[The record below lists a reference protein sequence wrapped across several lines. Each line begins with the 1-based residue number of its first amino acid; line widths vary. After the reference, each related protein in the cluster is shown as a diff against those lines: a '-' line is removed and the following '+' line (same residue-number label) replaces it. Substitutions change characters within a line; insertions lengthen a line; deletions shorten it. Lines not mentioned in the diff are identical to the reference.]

1 MECLRLQYSK
11 AVQLKLLP
19 YAAWLLAA
27 ALAASAVAM
36 NSAAAMSKGDG
47 DAARTALSQG
57 RADDA
62 LQLLDTT
69 LRLNPG
75 DDEALSLRCRVF
87 YAEERWDDAIRDCEH
102 SVQAAPGNS
111 SYHMWLGRAY
121 GEKADRV
128 SFVTAY
134 KMAKLIHAE
143 FETAASLDPK
153 NGEAL
158 SDLGQYYLEAP
169 AFLGGGM
176 NKAEGVATQLDAFA
190 PDRAHDLRARIA
202 EQKKDYP
209 GAEKEFRAR
218 IAASRTPAQAWMDLG
233 AFYWRRNRADAM
245 TATLKGGADV
255 ANHSSALVDGA
266 STLVQAHQ
274 QPDLAITWMRQY
286 LSGNALSE
294 DAPAFAVHRQLGD
307 LLKSQGNTQGAEQ
320 EYAAARSL
328 ARDYPGAK
336 PSRKTNTG
344 R

>member
-1 MECLRLQYSK
+1 M
-11 AVQLKLLP
+11 KLLL
-19 YAAWLLAA
+19 YAAWLMAIVLTA
-27 ALAASAVAM
+27 
-36 NSAAAMSKGDG
+36 NAAAMNKDDG
-47 DAARTALSQG
+47 DAARFALSQG

-62 LQLLDTT
+62 LHLLDTT
-69 LRLNPG
+69 LRLNPSDG
-75 DDEALSLRCRVF
+75 EALNLRCRVL
-87 YAEERWDDAIRDCEH
+87 YAEERWDDAIQDCEH

-153 NGEAL
+153 SGEAL

-176 NKAEGVATQLDAFA
+176 NKAEGIVAQLDTFA

-202 EQKKDYP
+202 EQKKDYVV
-209 GAEKEFRAR
+209 AEKEFRAR
-218 IAASRTPAQAWMDLG
+218 VAVSRTPAQAWMDLG
-233 AFYWRRNRADAM
+233 AFYWRRNRTDAM

-255 ANHSSALVDGA
+255 ANHTSALVDGA
-266 STLVQAHQ
+266 STLVQAKQ
-274 QPDLAITWMRQY
+274 QPDLAIAWMRQY

-307 LLKSQGNTQGAEQ
+307 LLKSQGNTEGAEQ
-320 EYAAARSL
+320 EYAAARAL
-328 ARDYPGAK
+328 AKDYPGTK
-336 PSRKTNTG
+336 SSKKTNTG

>member
-1 MECLRLQYSK
+1 M
-11 AVQLKLLP
+11 
-19 YAAWLLAA
+19 
-27 ALAASAVAM
+27 ASVVAM
-36 NSAAAMSKGDG
+36 SSAAAMNNAAG
-47 DAARTALSQG
+47 DAARQALNQG

-62 LQLLDTT
+62 LQLLDTA
-69 LRLNPG
+69 LLQNAN
-75 DDEALSLRCRVF
+75 DDEALNLRCRVF

-102 SVQAAPGNS
+102 SVQAVPGNS

-143 FETAASLDPK
+143 FEAAASLDPK

-169 AFLGGGM
+169 AMLGGGM

-202 EQKKDYP
+202 ERKKDYTE
-209 GAEKEFRAR
+209 AEREFRAR
-218 IAASRTPAQAWMDLG
+218 VAASRTPAQAWMDLG
-233 AFYWRRNRADAM
+233 AFYWRRNRTDAM

-266 STLVQAHQ
+266 STLAQARQ
-274 QPDLAITWMRQY
+274 QPDLAVAWMRQY

-294 DAPAFAVHRQLGD
+294 DAPAFVVHRQLGD

-320 EYAAARSL
+320 EYAAARTL
-328 ARDYPGAK
+328 AKDYAGAK
-336 PSRKTNTG
+336 PSKKTNTG

>member
-1 MECLRLQYSK
+1 
-11 AVQLKLLP
+11 VKLLS
-19 YAAWLLAA
+19 YAAWLMAA
-27 ALAASAVAM
+27 ALTV
-36 NSAAAMSKGDG
+36 NAAAMSKDDG
-47 DAARTALSQG
+47 DAARIALSQG

-69 LRLNPG
+69 LRLNPSDG
-75 DDEALSLRCRVF
+75 EALNLRCRVF
-87 YAEERWDDAIRDCEH
+87 YAEERWDDAIHDCEH
-102 SVQAAPGNS
+102 SVQAVPGNS

-134 KMAKLIHAE
+134 KMAKLIHVE
-143 FETAASLDPK
+143 FEAAASLDSK
-153 NGEAL
+153 SGEAL
-158 SDLGQYYLEAP
+158 SDLGEYYLEAP

-176 NKAEGVATQLDAFA
+176 NKAEEVATQLDAFA

-209 GAEKEFRAR
+209 EAEREFRAR
-218 IAASRTPAQAWMDLG
+218 VAASPTPAQAWMDLG
-233 AFYWRRNRADAM
+233 AFYWRRNRTDAM

-266 STLVQAHQ
+266 STLVQAKQ
-274 QPDLAITWMRQY
+274 QPDLAIAWMRQY

-294 DAPAFAVHRQLGD
+294 AAPAFAVHRQLGD
-307 LLKSQGNTQGAEQ
+307 LLKSQGNTQSAEQ
-320 EYAAARSL
+320 EYAAARAL
-328 ARDYPGAK
+328 AKDYPGAK
-336 PSRKTNTG
+336 SSKKTNTG